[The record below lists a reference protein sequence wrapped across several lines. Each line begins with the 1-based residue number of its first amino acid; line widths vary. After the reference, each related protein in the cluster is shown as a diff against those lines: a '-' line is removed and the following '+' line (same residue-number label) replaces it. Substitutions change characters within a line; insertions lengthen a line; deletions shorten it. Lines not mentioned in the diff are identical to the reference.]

1 MADTV
6 RVDDGNA
13 TRDARGEWVPRI
25 LRTRAALFAWPPR
38 PKAAL
43 RYLFGFPGF
52 LWPSGLAFYTAIA
65 ALTWLYLQPG
75 AGDLSSFS
83 TLRADWIVPMYLRN
97 AAFLLII
104 AGGWHLR
111 LYWARAQGTRF
122 KYNSRWPSQLHSWCL
137 VTILVVREKVGT
149 LPIIVQ
155 LDAVE
160 TVVRKDGSRFLE
172 IVGLLLS
179 GIELTIFDSLQS
191 DWHAYSVSRGGVSA
205 VTGSLAELHPV
216 GTWQFRGSPS
226 RELEY
231 GTPTSLLYSC
241 ISIGHDPSRRLEC
254 RIQGSPSPR
263 R

>member
-83 TLRADWIVPMYLRN
+83 TLRADWIVPMYLRCR
-97 AAFLLII
+97 F
-104 AGGWHLR
+104 
-111 LYWARAQGTRF
+111 RASLTR
-122 KYNSRWPSQLHSWCL
+122 HSGE
-137 VTILVVREKVGT
+137 RY
-149 LPIIVQ
+149 
-155 LDAVE
+155 
-160 TVVRKDGSRFLE
+160 
-172 IVGLLLS
+172 
-179 GIELTIFDSLQS
+179 
-191 DWHAYSVSRGGVSA
+191 H
-205 VTGSLAELHPV
+205 
-216 GTWQFRGSPS
+216 
-226 RELEY
+226 
-231 GTPTSLLYSC
+231 
-241 ISIGHDPSRRLEC
+241 
-254 RIQGSPSPR
+254 
-263 R
+263 